1 MNIFKRDP
9 DRQKELKH
17 YFVYWF
23 VMIVIFLIIIY
34 ALYSFVSRNFLESS
48 LELWFSKV

>member
-1 MNIFKRDP
+1 MSIFNRDP

-23 VMIVIFLIIIY
+23 ITIVIFLIIIY
-34 ALYSFVSRNFLESS
+34 AIYYFVSRNFLESGMAWLQS
-48 LELWFSKV
+48 QL